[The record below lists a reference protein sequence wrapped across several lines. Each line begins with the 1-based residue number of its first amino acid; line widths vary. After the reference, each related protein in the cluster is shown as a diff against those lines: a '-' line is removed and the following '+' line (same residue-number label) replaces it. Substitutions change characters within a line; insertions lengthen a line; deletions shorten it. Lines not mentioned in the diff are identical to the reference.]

1 MSGRIPD
8 MKSMRDFLKDD
19 LRLLIDF
26 SRSDQNRGVAPPPVQ
41 KPPRQDQAVIPLPQ
55 DPVGEFAGR
64 IDLTRALA
72 GRKSHRAWR
81 EESVGV
87 DELGFLLWAV
97 QGVRRKGGAA
107 SVFRTVPSAGCRH
120 ALETYVVARDCEG
133 LARGLYRYLPLD
145 HALVREREAGPDFT
159 ASLHEAVL
167 MQAFVARAPLAFIWT
182 TVPYR
187 MEWRYM
193 EAAHRVIAL
202 DAGHACQN
210 LYLAAQAVG
219 CGACAVAAF
228 HQQALDEFL
237 GVDGEEEFALYLAP
251 VGKV

>member
-8 MKSMRDFLKDD
+8 MRAMRDFLKDD

-26 SRSDQNRGVAPPPVQ
+26 SRSDQNRGVAPPSVQ
-41 KPPRQDQAVIPLPQ
+41 KPAPPGQRVSLLPP
-55 DPVGEFAGR
+55 DPAGTFAGR
-64 IDLTRALA
+64 MDLAKALA

-81 EESVGV
+81 DEPVSL

-120 ALETYVVARDCEG
+120 ALETYVAVRDCTA
-133 LARGLYRYLPLD
+133 LAPGLYRYLPLD
-145 HALVREREAGPDFT
+145 HALVLEREAGPDFS
-159 ASLHEAVL
+159 ARLHEAVL
-167 MQAFVARAPLAFIWT
+167 MQSFVVRAPLTIVWT
-182 TVPYR
+182 TIPYR

-210 LYLAAQAVG
+210 LYLAAQAAG
-219 CGACAVAAF
+219 CGTCAVAAF
-228 HQQALDEFL
+228 HQRAMDEFL
-237 GVDGEEEFALYLAP
+237 GVDGEDEFALYLAP

>member
-1 MSGRIPD
+1 MTSTIPD
-8 MKSMRDFLKDD
+8 MNAMRDFLKDD
-19 LRLLIDF
+19 LRLFLDF
-26 SRSDQNRGVAPPPVQ
+26 SLSDQNRGVAPPPVQ
-41 KPPRQDQAVIPLPQ
+41 KPPREGQEITSLPA
-55 DPVGEFAGR
+55 DPARAFEGR
-64 IDLTRALA
+64 LDLVMALA

-81 EESVGV
+81 EEPLSL

-97 QGVRRKGGAA
+97 QGVRRKGGTA

-120 ALETYVVARDCEG
+120 ALETYVAVRDCHG
-133 LARGLYRYLPLD
+133 LSLGLYRYLPLD
-145 HALVREREAGPDFT
+145 HALVREREAGPDFS
-159 ASLHEAVL
+159 ARLHKAAL
-167 MQAFVARAPLAFIWT
+167 MQTFVPRAPATFIWT
-182 TVPYR
+182 TIPYR

-219 CGACAVAAF
+219 CGTCAVAAF
-228 HQQALDEFL
+228 HQQAMDEFL
-237 GVDGEEEFALYLAP
+237 GVDGRDEFALYLAP